1 MKIGYVRVSKKE
13 VSMNYFAKQEAA
25 TRYVSSRP
33 NIHPMVMTHIK
44 TFLSLPYPLSRALDV
59 GCGTGQSS
67 LALTTLASEVFGVD
81 ASLAMLQEAVQ
92 DARIQYRH
100 ASAESLP
107 FPTSS
112 FPMMTVAIAFHWFHR
127 PLFLAVASRVL
138 HTGGQLV
145 LDNGGLIE
153 TPLTNLALTQWYGE
167 QFLTRFPVPPNYNT
181 QPLAQDEARH
191 YAFQLIGKERYTLP
205 VQLSPETFVQY
216 LMSMSLVT
224 AALEQRQWDARD
236 LEQKLLGEVKAL
248 WSSHT
253 DNFLFGGTIEYW
265 QKDANSKR

>member
-1 MKIGYVRVSKKE
+1 
-13 VSMNYFAKQEAA
+13 MNYFAKQEAA

-127 PLFLAVASRVL
+127 PLFLELCLFRKQNAT
-138 HTGGQLV
+138 H
-145 LDNGGLIE
+145 I
-153 TPLTNLALTQWYGE
+153 
-167 QFLTRFPVPPNYNT
+167 
-181 QPLAQDEARH
+181 
-191 YAFQLIGKERYTLP
+191 LP
-205 VQLSPETFVQY
+205 VV
-216 LMSMSLVT
+216 LMSFGVWSVFQQ
-224 AALEQRQWDARD
+224 ALKQ
-236 LEQKLLGEVKAL
+236 
-248 WSSHT
+248 H
-253 DNFLFGGTIEYW
+253 
-265 QKDANSKR
+265 